1 MKYKVLDINNYDEVV
16 DDYLEGFSE
25 EFNYVS
31 SKKMV
36 MNRKSKF
43 KEFIKPV
50 LINELE
56 HQLNEYP
63 EILEENFENKGN
75 GIYVFETGVKVI
87 IEKKKE

>member
-75 GIYVFETGVKVI
+75 GIYVSKAGVKVI

>member
-1 MKYKVLDINNYDEVV
+1 
-16 DDYLEGFSE
+16 
-25 EFNYVS
+25 
-31 SKKMV
+31 

-75 GIYVFETGVKVI
+75 GIYVSKAGVKVI
-87 IEKKKE
+87 IEEKEE